1 MSSILHNAAALSA
14 LQALNMTQQ
23 SLATVQ
29 SQVST
34 GLAVANAS
42 DNSSYWSIAQQLSSD
57 SGVVT
62 ASNTALSEGQSV
74 LGTATSAINSV
85 ITTLNSM
92 ATQLTQAQNP
102 GASLTNINTS
112 LASLGQQL
120 TDAVNGASFNGLN
133 VLNGSQTTM
142 NFVSGFNANAT
153 GGSVNTINFT
163 AQALTGGAQQ
173 TASTTTQTISVAAQ
187 ITNLKNIQGG
197 YAAATVGSNQL
208 YEGTTATGGNDT
220 MTVVSVDK
228 FGNTTTSLYTA
239 TGAGQTGNLQADA
252 ATGGIITS
260 VNVQTTY
267 TPAALANTTTSTVA
281 NATAVANL
289 LALTA
294 NPNAPTVSSPQILFS
309 TGQGN
314 VARAIVNSVDANGNL
329 TTKTYTAL
337 DANGN
342 AIAYTASGAAGSTF
356 NGAKGI
362 TGVASFAVS
371 TSVTPAASSA
381 SSTVSTTSTV
391 TDATTLANLKGLA
404 VNTTNTTLPT
414 TFKAT
419 YGNNYD
425 TCVAGTATTAGEL
438 QVQSVDAN
446 GNQTT
451 ATYTALD
458 ASGNQLIGAA
468 SFANASELAVSTTTT
483 YATSGLLTQNGTDLT
498 TLGTSAG
505 TGTMITASNA
515 STALNAVNQALAA
528 VQNYSGLIGATQD
541 RMTAA
546 STFNTSLTTDYATG
560 VSGLVD
566 ANMNTAS
573 TQLQALQTQE
583 QLGIQSLSIANQ
595 NAQLILK
602 LFQ

>member
-425 TCVAGTATTAGEL
+425 ICSGDRHDRRGVAGSIGRRQRKPDDRDLYGARREWKPTDWRSQLRQRQRVGRFHDDHL
-438 QVQSVDAN
+438 CHVGS
-446 GNQTT
+446 
-451 ATYTALD
+451 LD
-458 ASGNQLIGAA
+458 AEWN
-468 SFANASELAVSTTTT
+468 
-483 YATSGLLTQNGTDLT
+483 
-498 TLGTSAG
+498 
-505 TGTMITASNA
+505 
-515 STALNAVNQALAA
+515 
-528 VQNYSGLIGATQD
+528 
-541 RMTAA
+541 
-546 STFNTSLTTDYATG
+546 
-560 VSGLVD
+560 
-566 ANMNTAS
+566 
-573 TQLQALQTQE
+573 
-583 QLGIQSLSIANQ
+583 
-595 NAQLILK
+595 
-602 LFQ
+602 